1 MQDNEKKQA
10 RKFKIKIK
18 MHYSK
23 VLYVFL
29 ALNS

>member
-1 MQDNEKKQA
+1 MQVNEKKQA

-18 MHYSK
+18 MRYSQ

-29 ALNS
+29 ALHS